1 MKRFKVITTAETLVR
16 YIVEAETKEQVGENL
31 FGLKILSN
39 EVLDTGEEVI
49 YKIEEIDYD

>member
-16 YIVEAETKEQVGENL
+16 YIVEAETKEQVEENL

>member
-1 MKRFKVITTAETLVR
+1 VKRFKVITTAETLVR

-49 YKIEEIDYD
+49 YKIEEMDYD